1 MKYNKDLFLFRLIY
15 GKTLK
20 GQTLCFVWSLHVT
33 SWKKGLFLFCNVGLL
48 GCCDHYNQQCGWG
61 GVGGVGHGRRR
72 EVYRII
78 VLLTNLPEI
87 NEIVFLSSC
96 MYLLE
101 GCK

>member
-1 MKYNKDLFLFRLIY
+1 MKYNKDLFLFTLIY

-20 GQTLCFVWSLHVT
+20 GQTVCFVWSLHIT
-33 SWKKGLFLFCNVGLL
+33 SWKKASFFFVTHVGLL
-48 GCCDHYNQQCGWG
+48 GCCDHYNHSVRG
-61 GVGGVGHGRRR
+61 GGDGRRR
-72 EVYRII
+72 EGYCII

-87 NEIVFLSSC
+87 NKIVFLSSC